1 MTGPVCNAKKT
12 RISVQLQY
20 GGTQNMSTRN
30 DSNNDLNEKSL
41 LFRIFMGAIFS
52 MAAVL
57 MLWAGIDDYTTK
69 LNRVDWPITEATVL
83 NVEEKMR
90 GIIHPGAVHI
100 QATTFT
106 INMLLM
112 GKCMMVILSKPQKWR

>member
-1 MTGPVCNAKKT
+1 MILGKQ
-12 RISVQLQY
+12 I
-20 GGTQNMSTRN
+20 MSTRN
-30 DSNNDLNEKSL
+30 DSNNNLNEKSF
-41 LFRIFMGAIFS
+41 LFRICMGAIFS

-57 MLWAGIDDYTTK
+57 MLWTGIDDYTTQ

-90 GIIHPGAVHI
+90 GIIHPGVVHI

-112 GKCMMVILSKPQKWR
+112 GKCMMVILSKPQKRR